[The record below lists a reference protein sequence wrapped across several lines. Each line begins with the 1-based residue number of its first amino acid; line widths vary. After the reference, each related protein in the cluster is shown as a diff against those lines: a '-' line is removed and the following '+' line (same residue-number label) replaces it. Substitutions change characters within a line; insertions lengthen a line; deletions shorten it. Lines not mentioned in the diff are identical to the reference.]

1 MMHLRLLI
9 LFITTLLIIGCST
22 GTDIDE
28 VDFGAEYNVVVTDE
42 FPNLTDSEL
51 QVEVSYSGCDPNHEF
66 SLNFRQTNVSEYDV
80 WLTKVTPDQDC
91 QAFFQELVIQPMP
104 EEIRTGRVVFFG
116 PNERIVLREG

>member
-1 MMHLRLLI
+1 MLQLRILT
-9 LFITTLLIIGCST
+9 LFIASLFIIGCST
-22 GTDIDE
+22 STDINE

-42 FPNLTDSEL
+42 FPNLTDNEL

-91 QAFFQELVIQPMP
+91 RAFFQELVIQPLP
-104 EEIRTGRVVFFG
+104 EQLKSGRLFFIG